1 LSLFCIAS
9 VEQMKQRFNNLPIKI
24 KLILIMVLTAAMTLF
39 CAFGLVAVKEK
50 KIATQGAVNELRSM
64 ADLAGWHST
73 AALLF
78 QDRQTAD
85 RILKS
90 LKSKPGII
98 WACLHDRHGHLFA
111 RWSNRGIQW
120 MDSEDQHFKHDS
132 MIASILSEE
141 NTVNEIHYI
150 DDRGYLHLLR
160 KLVKDNETIG
170 VIHLVDTMQRVHS
183 LLKNY
188 YTALAASSLIILVLV
203 FLLATALQRVF
214 STPLHNLVQTMQ
226 YISEHKDYSRRMP
239 SGRKD
244 EFGLLADSFNN
255 MLAEIEQRDLLLAE
269 HSRGLEEKVDERT
282 QEIAHKNRE
291 LQELAMQAVA
301 ARDAAEFANRAKTE
315 FLANMSHELRTPMH
329 GILSYAQFGRQRT
342 GRVSEEKL
350 QEYFTEIDTCG
361 RRLMALLNDLLDLA
375 KLESGKM
382 RYVLENGVMEEHIDI
397 VLAELAPVAEKKQIT
412 IHKDIDLQRC
422 SLPFDR
428 DRIDQVLRN
437 LLANAL
443 KFSESGGEICCTT
456 RSVEKE
462 GRTWLK
468 VSVRDQGIGLPED
481 ELDTIFDKF
490 IQSSATNTGSGGTG
504 LGLAI
509 CRQIIQDHKGEIWA
523 ENNRDGGATF
533 SFILPCGQTV
543 NKENKDATGLEYP
556 A

>member
-1 LSLFCIAS
+1 
-9 VEQMKQRFNNLPIKI
+9 MKQRFNNLPIKI
-24 KLILIMVLTAAMTLF
+24 KLILIMVLTAVITLL
-39 CAFGLVAVKEK
+39 CAFSLVAVKEK

-64 ADLAGWHST
+64 ADLAGWHSS

-78 QDRQTAD
+78 QDRQAAD
-85 RILKS
+85 RILDS
-90 LKSKPGII
+90 LKIKPDII
-98 WACLHDRHGHLFA
+98 HACFHDRNGRLFA
-111 RWSNRGIQW
+111 GWNDQKKRPQ
-120 MDSEDQHFKHDS
+120 DSTDQNS
-132 MIASILSEE
+132 VNARMIKTILSPTKK
-141 NTVNEIHYI
+141 NDEIHYI
-150 DDRGYLHLLR
+150 DDDGHLHLLR
-160 KLVKDNETIG
+160 RLTKDNETIG
-170 VIHLVDTMQRVHS
+170 VIHLVDSMTQVHS

-188 YTALAASSLIILVLV
+188 YTVLAEATLIILVLV
-203 FLLATALQRVF
+203 FFLATALQRVF
-214 STPLHNLVQTMQ
+214 STPLHDLVQTMQ

-244 EFGLLADSFNN
+244 EFGLLADSFNT
-255 MLAEIEQRDLLLAE
+255 MLVEIEKRDLLLAE
-269 HSRGLEEKVDERT
+269 HRRKLEEKVRERT
-282 QEIAHKNRE
+282 REISYKNRE

-350 QEYFTEIDTCG
+350 LEYFTEIDTCG
-361 RRLMALLNDLLDLA
+361 RRLLALLNDLLDLA

-382 RYVLENGVMEEHIDI
+382 RYTLADGDMEERIES
-397 VLAELAPVAEKKQIT
+397 VLSELAPVAEEKQIRFRR
-412 IHKDIDLQRC
+412 DIGLQCGR
-422 SLPFDR
+422 LPFDR

-443 KFSESGGEICCTT
+443 KFSKSGGEICCTT
-456 RSVEKE
+456 RTVEKE

-481 ELDTIFDKF
+481 ELDTVFDKF

-509 CRQIIQDHKGEIWA
+509 CRQIIQDHEGEIWA

-533 SFILPCGQTV
+533 SFILPCGQEEGDECLKPV
-543 NKENKDATGLEYP
+543 APATSP
-556 A
+556 SSHRSAV